1 MRLFLAVLLLSVF
14 SAALFGQTLSYTVD
28 LRHTETTEVTV
39 TVNIDGFTS
48 KSKSTLSYQMP
59 AWAPGAYSV
68 TNYGRFIKNFKAF
81 DNTKKELSVTQV
93 DENRWEVSKPTKA
106 MTITYSVTNSYKD
119 STSLYFA
126 LCHIDTNFFFA
137 NGTALFG
144 YVNDRKDINSDVQ
157 YLSTFSV
164 YSPLEYRPGTGRFGP
179 KYLSSNYDELADAP
193 VMAGNNLQDRTFVQ
207 DGASYNIIL
216 ASDAPF
222 PMDSLVDITKKIVK
236 SQTDFFGDVPFK
248 QYQFLINAPSF
259 SKLPSQGLGAL
270 EHANSSAYLFFNGPW
285 NSLKENFA
293 SILSHEFFHLWNV
306 KRIHSDKL
314 GPFDYTKRVMTTSL
328 WLSEGITDYYAN
340 TLLSR
345 SNILPSAS
353 FENKIAEWIGGM
365 NYSRY
370 TTSETLEQLSIDE
383 SDFDLGKALS
393 FYTKGPLV
401 GLMLDIEIRTRTNDK
416 KSLDDIMHGLYAEA
430 KKGIYFKDEELI
442 HKIEKMAGIDLSD
455 FYHRYIAGT
464 DSLPLAAYLDKIGLI
479 KDYKTVTETGI
490 ALNTIFEADADIPI
504 IDTFFDESQLEA
516 AGLLPGDTILSFQA
530 GKPAST
536 LSLEEYTSNT
546 NAPQQVTFQ
555 IGREGS
561 RFTKSISLTKFRSTH
576 TEHKDIAPKSNPT
589 PSEAKLRREVYGG

>member
-81 DNTKKELSVTQV
+81 DNTNKELSVTQV

-164 YSPLEYRPGTGRFGP
+164 YCPLEYRPGTGRFGQ

-207 DGASYNIIL
+207 DGATYNIIL

-222 PMDSLVDITKKIVK
+222 AMDSLAEMTKKIVK

-370 TTSETLEQLSIDE
+370 TTSETLEELSIDE

-416 KSLDDIMHGLYAEA
+416 KSLDDVMHGLYAEA